1 MPEIHLKSDDLN
13 VRNAEFEQAP
23 LEQHLFLNSVPKS
36 GSHLLRNIIRMF
48 VPVEQQYDRDFI
60 QYGNLRD
67 HLAAFDGPP
76 AKLSWGHL
84 FHSDI
89 SAISTSVARKILLV
103 RDPYSWV
110 LSKARFMLSDEF
122 TGELDMLKE
131 APITADDL
139 ISMVIFGIPRS
150 LPALK
155 ETYAHNAVAWLGTGV
170 HLVRYEQLV
179 EAVRDLEAPASE
191 IYFRRL
197 LDACGITIPDD
208 WRERVKIGADPA
220 NSATAKQNLSG
231 KMSSLPEQLSEQQRA
246 MVDFASPGLRAVLGY
261 E

>member
-1 MPEIHLKSDDLN
+1 MPEIHLKSDDLDLRN
-13 VRNAEFEQAP
+13 VEFEQAP

-36 GSHLLRNIIRMF
+36 GSHLLRNIVRMF

-89 SAISTSVARKILLV
+89 SAISTSTARKILLV

-122 TGELDMLKE
+122 TGELDMLKN
-131 APITADDL
+131 APISADDL
-139 ISMVIFGIPRS
+139 ISMVIFGIPRA

-155 ETYAHNAVAWLGTGV
+155 ETYAHNAVAWLGTGAY
-170 HLVRYEQLV
+170 LVRYEDLV
-179 EAVRDLEAPASE
+179 GCVRELDSAASE
-191 IYFRRL
+191 EFFQQL
-197 LDACGITIPDD
+197 FQACGITLCAD
-208 WRERVKIGADPA
+208 WRDRVRIGSDP
-220 NSATAKQNLSG
+220 SRSGTAKQNLSG
-231 KMSSLPEQLSEQQRA
+231 RLATLPDELTQQQRA
-246 MVDFASPGLRAVLGY
+246 MVDFASPGLRAILGY